1 VAAAFP
7 VGYKTMTYP
16 EGQMKSYGSCSRH
29 LLRELFLQLGKYI
42 FPVRKNVFPD

>member
-7 VGYKTMTYP
+7 VAYKMMTYP

-29 LLRELFLQLGKYI
+29 ILGISI
-42 FPVRKNVFPD
+42 FPVGKKYFPS